1 MEERAEVAHDDPR
14 QQSRVRQSG
23 GAVSAPAW
31 QNACAYLRRE
41 VGEDVFKSWFETL
54 EFAGIEG
61 DTAVLHVST
70 RFNRDWL
77 RDNFGDRLRSAL
89 NYAGFKVAR
98 VRLDL
103 AAGRPAAAAA
113 PHAPPPAQ
121 TPAPAHPQA
130 AGAASAAS
138 AAPARSGPASVG
150 QAAASVARQA
160 GPSTGAGEAVLEPRY
175 TFDRFVVGKSN
186 ELAYAAANRV
196 ADAGE
201 VPFNP
206 LFLHGGVGLGKTHLM
221 HAIAWAVRQRSPEK
235 RVMYL
240 SAERFMLQFI
250 HAMRHQDSVRFK
262 EQFQKI
268 DLLMIDDVQFIAHK
282 DRTQEEFFHT
292 FNALVDN
299 RRQVVISADR
309 SPTDLEGIEERI
321 ISRLGWGLVADI
333 HPTDYELRL
342 GILQSKAEKA
352 AHVTFPDDVLD
363 FLAYRITSNVR
374 ELEGAFNRVLAY
386 AELVG
391 RPVSRD
397 MAREVL
403 QDLLRANDRKV
414 SIEDIQKAVA
424 DYYNLRLTEMLS
436 QRRARM
442 IARPRQVAMYLSK
455 QLTSRSLPEIGRK
468 FAGRD
473 HTTVMHAVKTIENLR
488 QTDSAIEDDIN
499 RLTRALMG

>member
-14 QQSRVRQSG
+14 QQSRARQPG

-103 AAGRPAAAAA
+103 AAGRPAAAAC
-113 PHAPPPAQ
+113 P
-121 TPAPAHPQA
+121 TL
-130 AGAASAAS
+130 
-138 AAPARSGPASVG
+138 
-150 QAAASVARQA
+150 A

-186 ELAYAAANRV
+186 ELAYAAASRV

-436 QRRARM
+436 QRRART